1 MEKSFSQPTLL
12 KNKSYLNYF
21 WFTNLSVDLIC
32 LGWKFL
38 LICFSCKLLVFCEQK
53 NERAKERKSKRA
65 KKQFTLFQE
74 QLFGNRSRHS
84 LKKRDRVK
92 SDGAKERRER
102 FTLGHN
108 NGEKSEKRSKTRDRH
123 PFFSKERNVLAF
135 FCILIKRTKR
145 SRGLYKK
152 NDASFA
158 FFYILYK
165 RMRHSFHSFMFF
177 IKESGVLCAILHSL

>member
-1 MEKSFSQPTLL
+1 MKIFALLFFVQIARLLWAKERKS
-12 KNKSYLNYF
+12 
-21 WFTNLSVDLIC
+21 
-32 LGWKFL
+32 
-38 LICFSCKLLVFCEQK
+38 
-53 NERAKERKSKRA
+53 ERAKEQKSKRA

-102 FTLGHN
+102 FTLGQWHN